1 MNKNLLIRAFR
12 QGTIGAIAGWV
23 LYGVLTSLLD
33 DDPLFEEMFETSGIL
48 FAVFMAVVAIAGCYH
63 NCRKTETIKKS

>member
-48 FAVFMAVVAIAGCYH
+48 FAVFMAVTAITCCYH
-63 NCRKTETIKKS
+63 NCKKTETSKEA

>member
-1 MNKNLLIRAFR
+1 MNRNILIRACK
-12 QGTIGAIAGWV
+12 QGTIGAVVGWL

-48 FAVFMAVVAIAGCYH
+48 FAVFMAVLVTVCCYH
-63 NCRKTETIKKS
+63 NCKKAETAKES